1 VPIGRHGVPAR
12 LILAN
17 GRSFDGWAL
26 GATGV
31 TTGELC
37 FNTSLSG
44 YQEILT
50 DPSYAGQMVVM
61 TYPEQG
67 NTGVVPGED
76 DESTRIYATGF
87 ITREISPVASNQRST
102 GTLQDALAARH
113 IVGITGVDTR
123 ALTIEL
129 RTHGAQ
135 NAVIV
140 SPSDDPTAE
149 DRALAA
155 LGACP
160 DMTGADL
167 ATGVSTL
174 VPFRWTEPLY
184 GDTRPIDAPGRF
196 RVVAMDFGIKH
207 NILRHLVSAGCDVE
221 VVPSSTSADA
231 ILAREPDGVFLSNGP
246 GDPAAVTAAIAT
258 VRALLGRLPIFGIC
272 LGHQIAALALGG
284 KTYKLKFGH
293 RGGNQPVQDKMTGR
307 VAITA
312 QNHGFAVDERSLPE
326 GAIITH
332 LNLNDGTVEGFAHPE
347 LQLFSVQYHPEA
359 SPGPHDA
366 TGHFQ
371 TFTDMMALNRS
382 RTTSRTHTS
391 SSRSGY

>member
-1 VPIGRHGVPAR
+1 MPIGRHGAPAR

-26 GATGV
+26 GANGV
-31 TTGELC
+31 ATGELC

-67 NTGVVPGED
+67 NTGVVAGED
-76 DESTRIYATGF
+76 DESARIYATGF
-87 ITREISPVASNQRST
+87 ITREISPIASNHRST
-102 GTLQDALAARH
+102 GTLQDALAARG

-149 DRALAA
+149 ERAIAA
-155 LGACP
+155 LGSCP
-160 DMTGADL
+160 VMSGGDL

-174 VPFRWTEPLY
+174 APYAWSEPLY
-184 GDTRPIDAPGRF
+184 GDTRPTGGADRY
-196 RVVAMDFGIKH
+196 RVVAMDFGIKR
-207 NILRHLVSAGCDVE
+207 NILRHLVSAGCEVE
-221 VVPSSTSADA
+221 VVPSSTSAAA

-246 GDPAAVTAAIAT
+246 GDPAAVTTAIET
-258 VRALLGRLPIFGIC
+258 VKGLLGRLPIFGIC

-293 RGGNQPVQDKMTGR
+293 RGGNQPVQDKATGR

-312 QNHGFAVDERSLPE
+312 QNHGFAVDESSLPE
-326 GAIITH
+326 GAIVTH
-332 LNLNDGTVEGFAHPE
+332 VNLNDGTVEGFAHPA

-366 TGHFQ
+366 TPHFAE
-371 TFTDMMALNRS
+371 FTAMMDVSRR
-382 RTTSRTHTS
+382 RTTSRIHTS
-391 SSRSGY
+391 SSR